1 MFRPAGTAMERGWVG
16 RVDGDEVVHLA
27 AQTLQ
32 HLFSGAAPPVSTP
45 ATGWPT
51 WSCCSLSP
59 PRRRFAS
66 STSRTRSSSR
76 TPRHSPARGPRSR
89 ARRAHPS
96 WRTSASPASSART
109 RSSQLSPVA
118 RLRAPEL
125 DPPKDRDFAIV
136 LGPWFTTVDEALATP
151 ELTLTVDGAR
161 SAARFGGFDWEA
173 ARRFAVE
180 NTRLRVGDL
189 LLAPLA
195 LVDDV
200 LPGAAVAID
209 VEGHGTLSLTADA
222 RSGEPE
228 DQGR

>member
-51 WSCCSLSP
+51 WSCCSSP

-76 TPRHSPARGPRSR
+76 TPRHSPAQGPRSR

-96 WRTSASPASSART
+96 WRTSASPASSPGRGRRALAR
-109 RSSQLSPVA
+109 RPPA
-118 RLRAPEL
+118 GAGA
-125 DPPKDRDFAIV
+125 DPPNDRDFAIV

-151 ELTLTVDGAR
+151 ELTLTVDGALR
-161 SAARFGGFDWEA
+161 GAGSEDSTG
-173 ARRFAVE
+173 RRRGASVE

-189 LLAPLA
+189 LLAPMA